1 MSGVMSGVGNAMQ
14 DELARTTEMNIHIT
28 HLDATQK
35 LIVDRTETFTL
46 KRWLNIQV
54 SW

>member
-1 MSGVMSGVGNAMQ
+1 MSVVRSGVGNAMQ
-14 DELARTTEMNIHIT
+14 DELARKTEMNIHIT

-35 LIVDRTETFTL
+35 LIVDRTETFTS
-46 KRWLNIQV
+46 KRWLNIQA